1 MVPLDLARLRALLDT
16 GSRLFGGSVERKDHT
31 ATDADLIIATVN
43 ALPALLSRVE
53 DLEAGLIAL
62 ARGVDIFGNVDP
74 ADGIDEVVWK
84 REVQPVL
91 DRARALLAPEGSK
104 P

>member
-1 MVPLDLARLRALLDT
+1 
-16 GSRLFGGSVERKDHT
+16 
-31 ATDADLIIATVN
+31 
-43 ALPALLSRVE
+43 VE